1 MIRGIRG
8 ATTIESDKPELVWE
22 ETAKLVQEMAKANSF
37 SPEDI
42 ASVTISTTTDI
53 KSAFPAKAVRLLEGW
68 QFVPIMCMHE
78 MDVPGAL
85 PLCIRVLLH
94 VNTTTTQQ
102 DIQHIYLNDAVQ
114 LRPDLVRKQYK
125 RRRYL

>member
-8 ATTIESDKPELVWE
+8 AITIEQDSPENVWS
-22 ETAKLVQEMAKANSF
+22 ETEKLVLEVARVNNVV
-37 SPEDI
+37 PEDI
-42 ASVTISTTTDI
+42 ASVTISTTPDI
-53 KSAFPAKAVRLLEGW
+53 TSAFPARAVRLMKDW

-94 VNTTTTQQ
+94 VNTTTP
-102 DIQHIYLNDAVQ
+102 QHEINHVYLNDAVK
-114 LRPDLVRKQYK
+114 LRPDLVK
-125 RRRYL
+125 